1 MTVVWYRSMSRRVR
15 ALVVVALGAA
25 ALTAWG
31 GPRVSSADGVIG
43 GRVDLRR
50 NYVTIEERPNSASL
64 GATSARPAELRPAVI
79 YLDTAPRGAFEP
91 DESVRATMKQQD
103 QTFVPHVLAI
113 AVGTTVDFP
122 NADLTFHNVFSLS
135 KTKSFD
141 LGRYP
146 KGMSKAVRF
155 DRPGVV
161 QVFCEI
167 HSHMRAFILVFA
179 HRFFAVTDGSGR
191 YSINRVPPGS
201 YTLAAWYEGDVRE
214 TRSVVVPEGGG
225 DVVADFMIR

>member
-1 MTVVWYRSMSRRVR
+1 MTVVWHRLMSRRVR
-15 ALVVVALGAA
+15 ALVVVALGAMMA
-25 ALTAWG
+25 ARG
-31 GPRVSSADGVIG
+31 GARVSSADGVIG
-43 GRVDLRR
+43 GRVDLNRSQ
-50 NYVTIEERPNSASL
+50 VATEERPNAASL
-64 GATSARPAELRPAVI
+64 GARSARPAELRPAVI

-91 DESVRATMKQQD
+91 DESARTTMKQQD

-113 AVGTTVDFP
+113 TVGTTVDFP

-135 KTKSFD
+135 KAKSFD
-141 LGRYP
+141 LGRYAR
-146 KGMSKAVRF
+146 GLSKSVRF

-179 HRFFAVTDGSGR
+179 HRFFAVTDASGR

-214 TRSVVVPEGGG
+214 TRSVVVPGSGGEIA
-225 DVVADFMIR
+225 ADFVIR

>member
-1 MTVVWYRSMSRRVR
+1 MFVWHPVTSRRVR
-15 ALVVVALGAA
+15 ALVAGALGAIVA
-25 ALTAWG
+25 VSG
-31 GPRVSSADGVIG
+31 GVRVVGADGVIG

-50 NYVTIEERPNSASL
+50 NQTTTEERPNAASL
-64 GATSARPAELRPAVI
+64 GALSARPAEARPAVI

-91 DESVRATMKQQD
+91 DDTARATMKQQD

-113 AVGTTVDFP
+113 TVGTSVDFP

-141 LGRYP
+141 LGRYAR
-146 KGMSKAVRF
+146 GQSKSVRF

-161 QVFCEI
+161 QVFCDI

-179 HRFFAVTDGSGR
+179 HRFFAVTDASGR
-191 YSINRVPPGS
+191 YSIPRVPPGS
-201 YTLAAWYEGDVRE
+201 YTLAAWYEGEVRE
-214 TRSVVVPEGGG
+214 TRPVMVPDTGGEI
-225 DVVADFMIR
+225 VADFMIR

>member
-1 MTVVWYRSMSRRVR
+1 VI
-15 ALVVVALGAA
+15 ALGAMMA
-25 ALTAWG
+25 ARG
-31 GPRVSSADGVIG
+31 GARVAGTDGVIG
-43 GRVDLRR
+43 GFVDLKRSH
-50 NYVTIEERPNSASL
+50 VTTEERPNAASL
-64 GATSARPAELRPAVI
+64 GARSARPAELRPAVI
-79 YLDTAPRGAFEP
+79 YLDTAPWGAFEP

-113 AVGTTVDFP
+113 TVGTTVDFP